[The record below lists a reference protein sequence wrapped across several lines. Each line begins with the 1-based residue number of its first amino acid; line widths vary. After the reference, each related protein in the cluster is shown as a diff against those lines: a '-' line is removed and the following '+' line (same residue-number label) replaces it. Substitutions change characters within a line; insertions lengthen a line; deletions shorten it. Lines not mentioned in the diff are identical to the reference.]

1 MLTLNTILKEL
12 KSVPID
18 RLEDLYYIIHS
29 FQTNAKKSDHISKK
43 ILSFAGSFS
52 DMSEEDYNDFLQQT
66 KDTRKDLFD
75 RDINL

>member
-12 KSVPID
+12 KNVPVD
-18 RLEDLYYIIHS
+18 RLEDLYSIILS
-29 FQTNAKKSDHISKK
+29 LRTNTKKTEKKSKK

-52 DMSEEDYNDFLQQT
+52 DMIENDYNDFLNH
-66 KDTRKDLFD
+66 TRETRNNLFD